1 MEYVAHNF
9 RLVIMARVKQLLE
22 DFATL
27 HEGGAVA
34 SVKDKVHPLS
44 KNVTPED
51 YLKYVAEHLDGDVPI
66 GVYPL
71 WQRNNVWMVNW
82 AAVDLDEGDISDIH
96 ADNLVSL
103 LSKMNI
109 TSWKEPSRSKGYHVW
124 VYLKEPL
131 SANVARNGMI
141 GACRTVDVPIREVYP
156 KQTSLEKGKIGNC
169 LRLPYPKVRTKGR
182 QVVEGYNLKEFVEA
196 AMESRTSLSVY
207 RKLLGLHRAT
217 APAPLV
223 IKDKGTKIDGEF
235 QGVAKEIWD
244 DPTSKRG
251 APVTDRSATLLAF
264 AGSLIW
270 QEFSIQATIDWVRRL
285 DDRVGKYV
293 GRADRELRIREL
305 VDLAASRVQVR
316 D

>member
-1 MEYVAHNF
+1 
-9 RLVIMARVKQLLE
+9 MARVKQLLE

-109 TSWKEPSRSKGYHVW
+109 QSWKEPSRSKGYHVW
-124 VYLKEPL
+124 VYLKEPI
-131 SANVARNGMI
+131 SASIARNGMI

-156 KQTSLEKGKIGNC
+156 KQIHLEANKIGNC
-169 LRLPYPKVRTKGR
+169 LRLPYPKIRSKGK
-182 QVVEGYNLKEFVEA
+182 QVVEGYSLKEFVEE
-196 AMESRTSLSVY
+196 AMEGRTSPPVF
-207 RKLLGLHRAT
+207 RKLLSLYTAT
-217 APAPLV
+217 EPARQKFTNTGNKTNGDFV
-223 IKDKGTKIDGEF
+223 
-235 QGVAKEIWD
+235 GVAEEIWQN
-244 DPTSKRG
+244 PSKKRG
-251 APVTDRSATLLAF
+251 VEATDRSATLYAF
-264 AGSLIW
+264 AGSLLW
-270 QEFSIQATIDWVRRL
+270 QEYSIAATIDWVRRL
-285 DDRVGKYV
+285 DDRLGKYV
-293 GRADRELRIREL
+293 DRTDRERRIEAL
-305 VDLAASRVQVR
+305 VERAAQEVTVR